1 MKTNNHVG
9 GRYFG
14 KLIKEVFSDLEEQ
27 KYQNCELRVSV
38 YGRSLAEWDQLADWA
53 ISNDVYSDNNRWL
66 IQVPRLYDIYRAN
79 KNVSNFQDIIRN
91 LFQPLFEV
99 TNDPASHPN
108 LHRFLKHVT
117 GFDSVDDESKPEN
130 AMFDG
135 DVPTPDKWT
144 EPENPPYSYYLY
156 YMFANMTKL
165 NHFRHMRGLN
175 TFVFRPHCG
184 EAGPVQVPFLLVCT
198 WITFLT

>member
-1 MKTNNHVG
+1 M
-9 GRYFG
+9 
-14 KLIKEVFSDLEEQ
+14 
-27 KYQNCELRVSV
+27 
-38 YGRSLAEWDQLADWA
+38 A
-53 ISNDVYSDNNRWL
+53 
-66 IQVPRLYDIYRAN
+66 YR
-79 KNVSNFQDIIRN
+79 
-91 LFQPLFEV
+91 
-99 TNDPASHPN
+99 
-108 LHRFLKHVT
+108 
-117 GFDSVDDESKPEN
+117 
-130 AMFDG
+130 
-135 DVPTPDKWT
+135 WT